1 MIDTDSSA
9 ALLAVV
15 NRHSA
20 SAAIDLLERR
30 RRPHDDASDGPS

>member
-9 ALLAVV
+9 ALLDRYRAY
-15 NRHSA
+15 
-20 SAAIDLLERR
+20 AAIDLLGRR